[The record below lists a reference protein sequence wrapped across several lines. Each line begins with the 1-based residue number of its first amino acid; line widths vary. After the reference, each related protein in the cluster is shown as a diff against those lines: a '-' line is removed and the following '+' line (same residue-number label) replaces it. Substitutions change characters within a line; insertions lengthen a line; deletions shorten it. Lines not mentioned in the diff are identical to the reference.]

1 MNKKEYFESLSFEPR
16 IVIFQVGKHKKALKL
31 AQEKLKVIE
40 DNGIEATLRGFD
52 QEYLPH
58 QMEADIQEIAPWVDG
73 IIIQKPLPDGFD
85 IDKMKNLI
93 PETHRIDDNDPS
105 VIIENFISKIEQK
118 AKKN

>member
-31 AQEKLKVIE
+31 AQEKLKLIE
-40 DNGIEATLRGFD
+40 DNGIEATLRVFD

-58 QMEADIQEIAPWVDG
+58 QMEADIQEMAPWVDG